1 MIEIKGY
8 TKKYSTKTMTL
19 NDFKSFKTAFSLQ
32 GVNGAGKTTLLK
44 AMADLIP
51 FQGMISLPKPVLY
64 VDASMGLPEGPL
76 KNLKPLLS
84 HKAKALYEVWF
95 QESEDRLVPKK
106 CSLGMQQKLRLC
118 LALSAP
124 VKTLLLDEPLRGLD
138 QAAIQAFLNALN
150 FETKTFIITS
160 HETFVRPEGWEIL
173 EPF

>member
-8 TKKYSTKTMTL
+8 VKKYTTKTMTV
-19 NDFKSFKTAFSLQ
+19 NDVKSFKTGFSLQ

-44 AMADLIP
+44 AMANLIP
-51 FQGMISLPKPVLY
+51 FQGGISIPRPAMY
-64 VDASMGLPEGPL
+64 MDASMGLPEGRL
-76 KNLKPLLS
+76 KTLKPLFND
-84 HKAKALYEVWF
+84 KAKTLYATWF
-95 QESEDRLVPKK
+95 QEKEDDLVPKK

-138 QAAIQAFLNALN
+138 QAAIQIFLEALKS
-150 FETKTFIITS
+150 ETKTVIITS
-160 HETFVRPEGWEIL
+160 HETFLKPESWDLL